1 MVPLLVTAEA
11 EASALRRI
19 GHHRGG
25 WSLRSTSDWASPRR
39 LKPPLYVGLGITAE
53 AKASALR
60 RIGYHHGG

>member
-25 WSLRSTSDWASPRR
+25 
-39 LKPPLYVGLGITAE
+39 
-53 AKASALR
+53 
-60 RIGYHHGG
+60 